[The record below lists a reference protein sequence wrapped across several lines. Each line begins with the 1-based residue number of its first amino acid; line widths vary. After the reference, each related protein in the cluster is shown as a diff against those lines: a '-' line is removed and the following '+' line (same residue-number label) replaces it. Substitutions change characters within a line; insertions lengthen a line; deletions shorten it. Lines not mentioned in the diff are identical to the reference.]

1 MVSLPTV
8 FRLLQMDRNGVV
20 IFLRPLPPAI
30 QCDINTPHLPPV
42 PHRHI
47 PITTI
52 AIIDE
57 EARDSKSDISAC
69 PLVWRSFFSFP

>member
-1 MVSLPTV
+1 MVSLPTA
-8 FRLLQMDRNGVV
+8 FRLLQMDRNGVGR
-20 IFLRPLPPAI
+20 FFRPLPPAI
-30 QCDINTPHLPPV
+30 QCDINTPRLPPK

-52 AIIDE
+52 ASIDE

-69 PLVWRSFFSFP
+69 PLVWRSLFVFP